1 MNTARVITSLKQ
13 LLLILPII
21 ILLVTTL
28 PVTGHSKAVV
38 FFIGGWRMTPAQ
50 MDTFSG
56 SVPESDKVVYLLPDA
71 LSELVRPWHCADLI
85 HNYIKKN
92 NLSDKDLTIVSFSLG
107 GTVAQ
112 WLLSAHPEY
121 HVKKL
126 ILVGSPVGGYKFL
139 PPNNFF
145 SNKFPKDLPIYV
157 IAGNKGQD
165 AWFLRVE
172 NDGVVDLDSA
182 LDIPD
187 QNLKDA
193 AIFYAD
199 HTELEEMPEVQKQ
212 IARWLSLKQ
221 EPSPTLA
228 FRDVTLPFAT
238 PVART
243 SQQ

>member
-1 MNTARVITSLKQ
+1 MKRSLF
-13 LLLILPII
+13 ILAIAGI
-21 ILLVTTL
+21 FVAGFASA
-28 PVTGHSKAVV
+28 GHCKTVV
-38 FFIGGWRMTPAQ
+38 FFIGGWRMTPVQ
-50 MDTFSG
+50 MKSFSS
-56 SVPESDKVVYLLPDA
+56 SVPESEKVVYLLPDT
-71 LSELVRPWHCADLI
+71 LSELVRPWHCADLV

-92 NLSDKDLTIVSFSLG
+92 NLSDANLIFVTFSLG

-121 HVKKL
+121 HVEKL

-145 SNKFPKDLPIYV
+145 SNRFPRNLPIYV

-165 AWFLRVE
+165 AWFLKDE

-182 LDIPD
+182 LDIPA

-199 HTELEEMPEVQKQ
+199 HTELEVMPEVQEQ
-212 IARWLSLKQ
+212 IALWLNLKQ
-221 EPSPTLA
+221 APSVEISPLA
-228 FRDVTLPFAT
+228 FGDGSLPFAT
-238 PVART
+238 SIART